1 MDKAHADRS
10 LPSWPSSSKIAGKPY
25 FRPLELNLHL
35 GYRKGRHGGKWIS
48 RRYVGDRKYLVETI
62 GAADDFADADGLE
75 TLTFYQAQ
83 AEARERAR
91 AAAEEARI
99 ARLGPVITVR
109 SAIEDYL
116 RAPEAGRALPADQ
129 ARPRRRRS

>member
-1 MDKAHADRS
+1 MAKLVKDSRFDSRAARARLK
-10 LPSWPSSSKIAGKPY
+10 PSGKPY

-83 AEARERAR
+83 AEARASV
-91 AAAEEARI
+91 
-99 ARLGPVITVR
+99 P
-109 SAIEDYL
+109 SSPSD
-116 RAPEAGRALPADQ
+116 
-129 ARPRRRRS
+129 RRSKTI